1 MLNIRKR
8 AIGNQQSNRASSDDE
23 PSDNESLGAVPT
35 PSEQQA
41 AAEFLQLLKEGDEA
55 AWTQLTNELHPRLY
69 RYLRGRLPTAEDVE
83 DVLNETLVATVKA
96 IVNFDGRVA
105 ISTFIYTIA
114 NRKVADFWRK
124 RKEVHSLQPDAA
136 TTAGPDSAGM
146 EFQEA
151 LSALPERSKQALL
164 LRYYMG
170 MSVSEVAEILESS
183 YKATESLLSRARRQ
197 LQAVL
202 ESTDEDY
209 GR

>member
-8 AIGNQQSNRASSDDE
+8 AIGSQQSNTLSN
-23 PSDNESLGAVPT
+23 DNESSNTYDDSSLPDPAH
-35 PSEQQA
+35 PSDQQA
-41 AAEFLQLLKEGDEA
+41 AAEFLRQLQEGDEA
-55 AWTQLTNELHPRLY
+55 AWAQLTNELSPRLY
-69 RYLRGRLPTAEDVE
+69 KYLRGHLPTAEDVE
-83 DVLNETLVATVKA
+83 DVLNETFVATVKA

-105 ISTFIYTIA
+105 LSTFIYSIA

-124 RKEVHSLQPDAA
+124 RKEVHTLEPDAA
-136 TTAGPDSAGM
+136 TTAGPDSTGM

-164 LRYYMG
+164 LRYHMG
-170 MSVSEVAEILESS
+170 MSVSEVAEIMEAS

-202 ESTDEDY
+202 ESTDE
-209 GR
+209 

>member
-8 AIGNQQSNRASSDDE
+8 AVGNQQSNTLS
-23 PSDNESLGAVPT
+23 SDNESNTTDSTLQDPVQ

-41 AAEFLQLLKEGDEA
+41 AAEFLRQLQEGNEA
-55 AWTQLTNELHPRLY
+55 AWAQLTNELSPRLY
-69 RYLRGRLPTAEDVE
+69 RYLRGNLPTAEDVE
-83 DVLNETLVATVKA
+83 DVLNETFVATVKA

-105 ISTFIYTIA
+105 LSTFIYSIA

-124 RKEVHSLQPDAA
+124 RKEVQTLQPDAA
-136 TTAGPDSAGM
+136 TTAGPDSTGM

-164 LRYYMG
+164 LRYHMG
-170 MSVSEVAEILESS
+170 MSVSEVAEIMEAS
-183 YKATESLLSRARRQ
+183 YKATESLLTRARRQ

-202 ESTDEDY
+202 ESTDD
-209 GR
+209 